1 MSKPTQDESQGGWLN
16 HTGIHLGIMALVMA
30 FLFLDSFRSGLVV
43 FSNDGPLGNQM
54 AQWDYL
60 YQNFTGLWN
69 PLNWFGNEAV
79 ANRPTISILV
89 GILMQSAV
97 VYQKFFCPFAL
108 WCLGASAYFCF
119 RQLGLRKPVC
129 FIAATAVMLNMNGF
143 SRACWGLP
151 YWDITRAMA
160 FLALGL
166 VACQRIRNEW
176 IRYALAGACIGMGVM
191 EGYDIGAIF
200 SVFMAAVI
208 FAYLDTR
215 LEGPVAQ
222 RFLKG
227 ALAVIV
233 VAFAATIVAAHAVV
247 SLVNTQVKGVAVA
260 GQTKDT
266 SDRAYQF
273 ATQWSLPK
281 LETLRFVIPGLFG
294 YRMDEENG
302 GQYWGRVG
310 RSPQIPELQKIL
322 ANPGS
327 NPGVKA
333 QAQQMLASPQIHR
346 YSGSGEHL
354 GVLVA
359 LIAFWAFVLSFA
371 RKGTSFNNKDRY
383 FIWCLAAFALIAL
396 LLSYGRYGF
405 LYRFFF
411 ELPYAETVRN
421 PIKFTQPM
429 HMALGII
436 FAFGLNDLWVRFVDR
451 ERTKPGSFGDWWH
464 KLPVL
469 DRNWFLACGA
479 MVGISLMSLM
489 LYASKRSAVEGFM
502 KNTAIEANAAKV
514 VFDFSLAEVVIFI
527 FFLVCS
533 VVAFALIHRGTFM
546 QRQAKWGA
554 AFMLFI
560 LVFDLGRSNAHF
572 IKHIDYKQEY
582 ADNPVFQKLSAAPHE
597 GRVTMG
603 PGSGVP
609 LLDQLANLYRV
620 NWLHKQFPYYQ
631 IQSLDIS
638 QESRVGQDKTDYLAN
653 IQSAP
658 LRMWELAGA
667 RYFLGINSVPTAQ
680 GNTRY
685 TDFLNK
691 TFDPVG
697 KRFRNTMEF
706 GLYQP
711 PGTKDLQIVVQSNAP
726 LVLIEFAGALPRA
739 KLFHQWQTHPGTNA
753 FAVLKSPTFNPQ
765 NSVVIDGSMPPP
777 TATPATGSAVIK
789 TYEPKRVVIEAETSA
804 TAVLLLNDRYDE
816 DWNAYVDGKPVKVMR
831 ANYIAR
837 GIKLDP
843 GKHQVEFRF
852 EPPVNALYISLLG
865 LLATIVTAG
874 LTLYGKK
881 SELPVT
887 DASEPEEDFV
897 EDENDDEFDEK
908 DVSEEEAPAEAEP
921 EQGRSRNSRKRKG
934 KRRR

>member
-16 HTGIHLGIMALVMA
+16 HTGIHLGAMALVMA

-60 YQNFTGLWN
+60 FQNFTGVWN
-69 PLNWFGNEAV
+69 PLNWFGNETV
-79 ANRPTISILV
+79 ANRPTISILIGV
-89 GILMQSAV
+89 LMRSAV
-97 VYQKFFCPFAL
+97 VYQKFFCPFSL
-108 WCLGASAYFCF
+108 WFLGVCAYFCF
-119 RQLGLRKPVC
+119 RQLGFRKPVC

-143 SRACWGLP
+143 SRATWGLP

-166 VACQRIRNEW
+166 VACKRIRNEW
-176 IRYALAGACIGMGVM
+176 IRYGLAGACIGMGVM

-227 ALAVIV
+227 ALAVIIM
-233 VAFAATIVAAHAVV
+233 AFAATFIAAHAVV

-281 LETLRFVIPGLFG
+281 LETLRLVIPGLFG
-294 YRMDEENG
+294 YRMDEPDG

-322 ANPGS
+322 ANPAS
-327 NPGVKA
+327 APAMKA
-333 QAQQMLASPQIHR
+333 QAQQVLASPQIHR

-359 LIAFWAFVLSFA
+359 LIVFWAFVISLFRNGSSLA
-371 RKGTSFNNKDRY
+371 DKDRY
-383 FIWCLAAFALIAL
+383 FIWCLSAFAVISL
-396 LLSYGRYGF
+396 LLAFGRYGF

-411 ELPYAETVRN
+411 ELPYAETIRN
-421 PIKFTQPM
+421 PIKFMQPM

-451 ERTKPGSFGDWWH
+451 ERTKPSGFGDWWK
-464 KLPVL
+464 KLPTF
-469 DRNWFLACGA
+469 DRNWFLGCGA
-479 MVGISLMSLM
+479 LIGVSLMCLM

-502 KNTAIEANAAKV
+502 KDTAIEAAAAKV
-514 VFDFSLAEVVIFI
+514 VFEFSLFEGLTFI

-533 VVAFALIHRGTFM
+533 VVALALIHRGTFT
-546 QRQAKWGA
+546 QRHAKWGA
-554 AFMLFI
+554 AFLLFI

-572 IKHIDYKQEY
+572 IRHVDYKQEY
-582 ADNPVFQKLSAAPHE
+582 ADNPVFRKLSAVPHE
-597 GRVTMG
+597 SRITIG

-609 LLDQLANLYRV
+609 LLEQLGNIYRV

-638 QESRVGQDKTDYLAN
+638 QESRVGQDKTDYLASMQTVP
-653 IQSAP
+653 I
-658 LRMWELAGA
+658 RMWELAGA
-667 RYFLGINSVPTAQ
+667 RYFLGINVVPTPQ
-680 GNTRY
+680 GNVRY
-685 TDFLNK
+685 SDFLNG
-691 TFDPVG
+691 TFDPGG
-697 KRFRNTMEF
+697 KRFSNAMEF
-706 GLYQP
+706 GLYQAP
-711 PGTKDLQIVVQSNAP
+711 DSKDLQIVVQSNAP

-739 KLFHQWQTHPGTNA
+739 KLFHHWQALPGTNA
-753 FAVLKSPTFNPQ
+753 FTALKSPQFNPH
-765 NSVVIDGSMPPP
+765 NSVVIDGNMPPP
-777 TATPATGSAVIK
+777 AAAPATGVAKIL

-804 TAVLLLNDRYDE
+804 T
-816 DWNAYVDGKPVKVMR
+816 
-831 ANYIAR
+831 
-837 GIKLDP
+837 
-843 GKHQVEFRF
+843 
-852 EPPVNALYISLLG
+852 
-865 LLATIVTAG
+865 
-874 LTLYGKK
+874 
-881 SELPVT
+881 
-887 DASEPEEDFV
+887 
-897 EDENDDEFDEK
+897 
-908 DVSEEEAPAEAEP
+908 
-921 EQGRSRNSRKRKG
+921 
-934 KRRR
+934 